1 MSSLRVLVLLATA
14 SLAAVVP
21 PLGHDDAKRSEVPT
35 QTAKMAPHGAPAAV
49 VTPSVSM
56 PIACDYAYCDGTSSW
71 CFYWAGVTAY
81 DPQRGPIPGE
91 TRTNIGPCSVTPAV
105 SAS

>member
-1 MSSLRVLVLLATA
+1 MVSLKAVVLFIAT
-14 SLAAVVP
+14 SLAAVVALP
-21 PLGHDDAKRSEVPT
+21 GHDNAKRSETPT
-35 QTAKMAPHGAPAAV
+35 QTERVPPHAARAAA

-71 CFYWAGVTAY
+71 CFYWAGVTGY